1 MGLTNRVIKR
11 SLSPSAIKVTDV
23 DDSRLKSGATASLD
37 HHSHIY
43 HGHQSGFIQLLNE
56 YGTCVGADG
65 GYSRKPSLDFLSR
78 VAGE

>member
-43 HGHQSGFIQLLNE
+43 HSHQSRFIQLLNE
-56 YGTCVGADG
+56 YGNVYG
-65 GYSRKPSLDFLSR
+65 SRWGIF
-78 VAGE
+78 